1 MATKKTEDVIAAAE
15 VEKGVTSH
23 AAESAKVISTY
34 AAMSAGFGL
43 VPFPIIDVVA
53 IAGTQYKM
61 IAELARI
68 HDVDASKERVRSAVI
83 SVLGG
88 GVPTLL
94 NATMLNSLVK
104 GVPVVGAFL
113 GLALLPAMAGVTTA
127 ALGSVFAQH
136 FEAGGTLLSLDAKVI
151 RAHFQAEFEALKEKA
166 SKKPAAAVNDAEL
179 VAA

>member
-1 MATKKTEDVIAAAE
+1 MATKKIEDAA
-15 VEKGVTSH
+15 VETVATSH
-23 AAESAKVISTY
+23 DAESAKVISTY
-34 AAMSAGFGL
+34 SAMAAGFGL
-43 VPFPIIDVVA
+43 VPFPIIDVAA

-61 IAELARI
+61 ISELARI
-68 HDVDASKERVRSAVI
+68 HGVDGSKERIRSAVI

-94 NATMLNSLVK
+94 NATVLSSLVK
-104 GVPVVGAFL
+104 SVPVVGTYL

-127 ALGSVFAQH
+127 ALGRAFAQH
-136 FEAGGTLLSLDAKVI
+136 FEAGGTLLSMDAKVI

-166 SKKPAAAVNDAEL
+166 SKKPAEAVNDAEV

>member
-1 MATKKTEDVIAAAE
+1 MATKKIEDAAVE
-15 VEKGVTSH
+15 VETAVTSH
-23 AAESAKVISTY
+23 DAESAKVISTY
-34 AAMSAGFGL
+34 SAMAAGFGL

-61 IAELARI
+61 ISELAGI
-68 HDVDASKERVRSAVI
+68 HGVDASKERIRSAVI

-94 NATMLNSLVK
+94 NATVLSSLVK
-104 GVPVVGAFL
+104 SVPVVGTYL

-127 ALGSVFAQH
+127 ALGRAFAQH
-136 FEAGGTLLSLDAKVI
+136 FEAGGTLLSMDAKVI

-166 SKKPAAAVNDAEL
+166 SKKPAAAVDDAEV

>member
-1 MATKKTEDVIAAAE
+1 MASKKIEDAAVD
-15 VEKGVTSH
+15 VEAGVTSQ
-23 AAESAKVISTY
+23 ADEATKVINTHV
-34 AAMSAGFGL
+34 AMSAGFGL
-43 VPFPIIDVVA
+43 VPFPIVDVVA
-53 IAGTQYKM
+53 IGGTQYKM
-61 IAELARI
+61 IGELARI
-68 HDVDASKERVRSAVI
+68 YGQDASQERIRSAVI

-94 NATMLNSLVK
+94 NATMLSSLVK

-127 ALGSVFAQH
+127 ALGRVFAQH

-151 RAHFQAEFEALKEKA
+151 RAHFQAEFEALKEKSA
-166 SKKPAAAVNDAEL
+166 KKPAASVNDAEL